1 MVTGRIFSLN
11 KDLPLHWANVF
22 VQGTNEGTFSD
33 EEGGFSLQVPKN
45 TTLVISHVGYLT
57 TRIKIGLGGDYEIKL
72 RQGVFHIP
80 LPVVSEENRLKSS
93 ITRSPKRTVRT
104 SNDEYEI
111 LEQMPNFVYG
121 GFAGLALDIKQKT
134 LAYTED
140 SAERGRVNLGFTIS
154 ATTDVTDFYILQGN
168 SPELN
173 AAAESII
180 RRIRGWI
187 PGKQRGKPVDVRVS
201 MVVVFE

>member
-11 KDLPLHWANVF
+11 KDLPLPWANVF

-80 LPVVSEENRLKSS
+80 LPVVSEENRLESS
-93 ITRSPKRTVRT
+93 LTRSPKRTVRT
-104 SNDEYEI
+104 NNDEYEI

-187 PGKQRGKPVDVRVS
+187 PGKQRGKPVDARVS

>member
-11 KDLPLHWANVF
+11 KDLPLPWANVF